1 MMMTVVRLPSSNKMK
16 KLSVNIQPID
26 IPIFFF
32 SRLFSLNESRKTQAE
47 KKDNSLK
54 NIREKL
60 LFQIHNQTLFWNSN
74 FKRKIKIFELWKSEK
89 IDSINWKF
97 NIALNK
103 ISSRFHEG
111 NKIKRIIY
119 SFKQVFKLQSFNPQ
133 QFYYN

>member
-119 SFKQVFKLQSFNPQ
+119 SFKQVFKLQSFNPR